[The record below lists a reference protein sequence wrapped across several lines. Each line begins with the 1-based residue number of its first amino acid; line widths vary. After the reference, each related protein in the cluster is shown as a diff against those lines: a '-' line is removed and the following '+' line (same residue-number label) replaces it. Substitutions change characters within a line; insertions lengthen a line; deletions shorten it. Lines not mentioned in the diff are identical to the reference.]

1 MPAPSPLRV
10 PLHVLGWMFL
20 LSESSR
26 TPFNFVGGVSL
37 RHNVNERRL
46 ASVLRQVARDLPP
59 FSWRLERGSSGA
71 WWRPG
76 RWGPTRWPLTRL
88 GRRFDLRREPPVR
101 LYVHGPHLLGEASHV
116 FCDGHGLLSYM
127 NRVLALYLDVEPP
140 RLPSLS
146 SEDPLRRIV
155 GDPSQH
161 PAPPRFRRAPYRIAP
176 QPRARKRWSLT
187 LTLDHRRLRS
197 VAGRLGASRRDL
209 LLALY
214 LLALGEQRSRP
225 GQALRLNAFMPE
237 NVRDRFGVDSLF
249 NCCSGLVLPLELAPS
264 PDLEDLLGQI
274 RDERQEQ
281 SSDAFHLRS
290 LAGLVGAFGGEAFRK
305 TPLLLKQ
312 AGARLVSGTFS
323 EQVQTELVTD
333 VGTGVAHP
341 RIAPHLARV
350 FAIPAVKHTRWCSFG
365 YGGVGETYC
374 CSFRLRSADAKIPT
388 AFARRLR
395 ALDPKL
401 IVGAPL
407 RFS

>member
-1 MPAPSPLRV
+1 MGLPSTQRV

-20 LSESSR
+20 LSESAG

-37 RHNVNERRL
+37 RENVDERRL
-46 ASVLRQVARDLPP
+46 DRALRQVTRDLPP
-59 FSWRLERGSSGA
+59 FSWRLERGLSEA
-71 WWRPG
+71 WFRPG
-76 RWGPTRWPLTRL
+76 RSGPKRWPLTRL

-101 LYVHGPHLLGEASHV
+101 IYVHGPHLLGEASHV

-140 RLPSLS
+140 PLPSLS
-146 SEDPLRRIV
+146 SEDPIRAIV

-161 PAPPRFRRAPYRIAP
+161 EAPPRFGRAPYRIAP

-187 LTLDHRRLRS
+187 LTLNYERLRRVS
-197 VAGRLGASRRDL
+197 GRLGTSRRDL

-214 LLALGEQRSRP
+214 LLALGEQRARP
-225 GQALRLNAFMPE
+225 GRALRLNAFMPE
-237 NVRDRFGVDSLF
+237 NLRERFGVDSLF
-249 NCCSGLVLPLELAPS
+249 NCCGGLVLPLELAPS
-264 PDLEDLLGQI
+264 PDLGQLLSSI
-274 RDERQEQ
+274 RQERQGQ
-281 SSDAFHLRS
+281 SGDAFHLRS
-290 LAGLVGAFGGEAFRK
+290 LAGLVGAFGGDSFRRI
-305 TPLLLKQ
+305 PFALKQ

-374 CSFRLRSADAKIPT
+374 CSFRLRSADAKIPA

-395 ALDPKL
+395 ALDPDL

-407 RFS
+407 RFP